1 MSTALVA
8 RKDTFPF
15 CLTRAEFRR
24 YADACSRLAAPARVG
39 WWFDIGYADGN
50 TQRRYG
56 APKTDGPEAR
66 AYRIGWV
73 QGTRA

>member
-8 RKDTFPF
+8 RKSTFPF
-15 CLTRAEFRR
+15 CLSRAEFRR
-24 YADACSRLAAPARVG
+24 YADACSRLAAPARVE
-39 WWFDIGYADGN
+39 WWFRMGEEDGR
-50 TQRRYG
+50 TARRYG

-73 QGTRA
+73 KGARS